1 MWMLIHTGHAYK
13 HRGLVL
19 ITVNE
24 RNDLV
29 GGKMNMRKSI
39 LKVHAFSKESKQNL
53 ISMHVKLISF
63 HTLKGHGKNSI

>member
-1 MWMLIHTGHAYK
+1 VFIHTGKVYE

-29 GGKMNMRKSI
+29 GGKMNIRKSI
-39 LKVHAFSKESKQNL
+39 LKVYAFSKEIKQNL
-53 ISMHVKLISF
+53 ISMHGKL
-63 HTLKGHGKNSI
+63 L